1 VLEIADLHTYY
12 GESHVLQGVS
22 LAVGPGE
29 VVTILGRNGMGKT
42 TLIRSIIGF
51 TPPRRGTVRFKGAD
65 ITRWPP
71 FRTVERGMGLVPQG
85 RRIFP
90 SLTVRENLE
99 VARRTAPR
107 AGYPP
112 QPARTWASPPTAE
125 PAPAPPLQSQP
136 ARTWNRPPTG
146 EPAPAPPLQ
155 SQPARTWN
163 RPPTG
168 EPAPAP
174 PLQWT
179 LERVYELFP
188 RLSERARNRASKLSG
203 GEQQMLAIGRA
214 LMTNPDLL
222 LMDEPTEGLA
232 PLLVREVGRAIG
244 ELKREGLSI
253 LLVEQNLP
261 LALSVADRVHILS
274 RGQIVHTCTPAEL
287 SVDDAIKS
295 RYLGV

>member
-1 VLEIADLHTYY
+1 MLEIADLHTYY

-22 LAVGPGE
+22 LAVGLGE
-29 VVTILGRNGMGKT
+29 VVAILGRNGMGKT

-71 FRTVERGMGLVPQG
+71 FRAVERGMGLVPQG
-85 RRIFP
+85 RRIFA

-99 VARRTAPR
+99 VARRNSPR
-107 AGYPP
+107 TGHRSE
-112 QPARTWASPPTAE
+112 PARPRDSPPTM
-125 PAPAPPLQSQP
+125 
-136 ARTWNRPPTG
+136 
-146 EPAPAPPLQ
+146 
-155 SQPARTWN
+155 
-163 RPPTG
+163 

-188 RLSERARNRASKLSG
+188 RLSERARNRANKLSG

-232 PLLVREVGRAIG
+232 PILVREVGRVIG
-244 ELKREGLSI
+244 ALKREGLSI

-287 SVDDAIKS
+287 AADDEVKS